1 MLLLDHLY
9 YFLREINTIQSG
21 RDIGGWSPNK
31 ANTFKKKKMKFIEE
45 AKQEVYAGI
54 FKNVE
59 LKNGLYFMLTDY
71 PSAVFWTDF
80 RPR

>member
-1 MLLLDHLY
+1 
-9 YFLREINTIQSG
+9 
-21 RDIGGWSPNK
+21 
-31 ANTFKKKKMKFIEE
+31 MKFIEE
-45 AKQEVYAGI
+45 AKQELYAGI
-54 FKNVE
+54 FKDVE